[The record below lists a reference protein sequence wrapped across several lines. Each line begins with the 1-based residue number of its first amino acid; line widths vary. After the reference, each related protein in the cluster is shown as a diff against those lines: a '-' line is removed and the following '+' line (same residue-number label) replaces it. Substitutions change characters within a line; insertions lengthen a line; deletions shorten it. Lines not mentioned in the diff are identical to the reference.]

1 MAKVKE
7 TAAGVKARIKDDRLS
22 LVAAGVAFYAFLSL
36 FPALATVISIYGLL
50 ADAQTVQSHVESL
63 SGIVPEEVLS
73 VLSSRM
79 QDLATTSDSSLTFGF
94 IFGVI
99 ISLWSANKAM
109 KAVSDALNIAYDMK
123 EDRGFLKV
131 NAVTLLLTLTS
142 AIVFIIAIAVVVI
155 VPVLVTTFLSQQT
168 AAVFTTLIS
177 WIIFI
182 FLLTGI
188 FLVLYRFA
196 PARKRRQAWRNLL
209 PGAAL
214 ATALFVIASI
224 AFSFY
229 VSNFDEYDA
238 QYGALGTVVVVM
250 MWLFIGAFIFLL
262 GAEINAQRN
271 QPNVRRVAQI

>member
-1 MAKVKE
+1 MAKIKK
-7 TAAGVKARIKDDRLS
+7 TAVGVKGRIKDDRLS

-50 ADAQTVQSHVESL
+50 ADAQTVQSHVERL
-63 SGIVPEEVLS
+63 GGIVPDEALAL
-73 VLSSRM
+73 LSSRM
-79 QDLATTSDSSLTFGF
+79 EDLATTSDSSLTFGF
-94 IFGVI
+94 VFGII

-109 KAVSDALNIAYDMK
+109 KAVSEALNIAYDME

-142 AIVFIIAIAVVVI
+142 AIAFIVAIAVVVI
-155 VPVLVTTFLSQQT
+155 VPVLVSTFLSHQ
-168 AAVFTTLIS
+168 AAATFTTLTS
-177 WIIFI
+177 WVIFI
-182 FLLTGI
+182 LLLVGM

-214 ATALFVIASI
+214 ATGLFVIASL

-229 VSNFDEYDA
+229 VSNYGEYDA
-238 QYGALGTVVVVM
+238 HYGALGAVVVLM
-250 MWLFIGAFIFLL
+250 LWLFIGAFIFLL
-262 GAEINAQRN
+262 GAEVNAVRN
-271 QPNVRRVAQI
+271 QPEVRRAAQR

>member
-1 MAKVKE
+1 MAKIKK
-7 TAAGVKARIKDDRLS
+7 TAVGVKGRIKDDRLS

-50 ADAQTVQSHVESL
+50 ADAQTVQSHVERL
-63 SGIVPEEVLS
+63 GGIVPDEVLA

-79 QDLATTSDSSLTFGF
+79 EDLATTPDSSLTFGF
-94 IFGVI
+94 VFGII

-109 KAVSDALNIAYDMK
+109 KAVSEALNIAYDME

-142 AIVFIIAIAVVVI
+142 AIAFIIAIAVVVI
-155 VPVLVTTFLSQQT
+155 VPVLVSTFLSHQ
-168 AAVFTTLIS
+168 AVATFTTLTS

-182 FLLTGI
+182 LLLVGM

-214 ATALFVIASI
+214 ATGLFVIASL

-229 VSNFDEYDA
+229 VSNYGEYDA
-238 QYGALGTVVVVM
+238 QYGALGAVVVLM
-250 MWLFIGAFIFLL
+250 LWLFIGAFIFLL
-262 GAEINAQRN
+262 GAEVNAERN
-271 QPNVRRVAQI
+271 QPDVRRAAQR

>member
-1 MAKVKE
+1 MAKIKK
-7 TAAGVKARIKDDRLS
+7 TAVGVKGRIKDDRLS

-50 ADAQTVQSHVESL
+50 ADAQTVQSHVERL
-63 SGIVPEEVLS
+63 GGIVPDEVLA
-73 VLSSRM
+73 VISSRM
-79 QDLATTSDSSLTFGF
+79 EDLATTPDSSLTFGF
-94 IFGVI
+94 VFGII

-109 KAVSDALNIAYDMK
+109 KAVSAALNIAYDME

-142 AIVFIIAIAVVVI
+142 AIVFIVAIAVIVI
-155 VPVLVTTFLSQQT
+155 VPALVSTFLSHQ
-168 AAVFTTLIS
+168 AAATFTTLTS
-177 WIIFI
+177 WVIFI
-182 FLLTGI
+182 LLLVGM

-214 ATALFVIASI
+214 ATGLFVIASL

-229 VSNFDEYDA
+229 VSNYGEYDA
-238 QYGALGTVVVVM
+238 QYGALGAVVVLM
-250 MWLFIGAFIFLL
+250 LWLFIGAFIFLL
-262 GAEINAQRN
+262 GAEVNAECNQPEVRRAAQR
-271 QPNVRRVAQI
+271 

>member
-1 MAKVKE
+1 MAKIKK
-7 TAAGVKARIKDDRLS
+7 TAVGVKGRIKDDRLS
-22 LVAAGVAFYAFLSL
+22 LVAAGVAFYAFFSL

-50 ADAQTVQSHVESL
+50 ADAQTVQSHVERL
-63 SGIVPEEVLS
+63 GGIVPDEVLA

-79 QDLATTSDSSLTFGF
+79 EDLATTPDSSLTFGF
-94 IFGVI
+94 VFGII

-109 KAVSDALNIAYDMK
+109 KAVSEALNIAYDME

-142 AIVFIIAIAVVVI
+142 AIAFIVAIAVVVI
-155 VPVLVTTFLSQQT
+155 VPVLVSTFLSHQ
-168 AAVFTTLIS
+168 AAAIFTTLTS
-177 WIIFI
+177 WVIFI
-182 FLLTGI
+182 LLLVGM

-214 ATALFVIASI
+214 ATGLFVIASL

-229 VSNFDEYDA
+229 VSNYGEYDA
-238 QYGALGTVVVVM
+238 QYGALGAVVVLM
-250 MWLFIGAFIFLL
+250 LWLFIGAFIFLL
-262 GAEINAQRN
+262 GAEVNAERN
-271 QPNVRRVAQI
+271 QPEVRRAAQR